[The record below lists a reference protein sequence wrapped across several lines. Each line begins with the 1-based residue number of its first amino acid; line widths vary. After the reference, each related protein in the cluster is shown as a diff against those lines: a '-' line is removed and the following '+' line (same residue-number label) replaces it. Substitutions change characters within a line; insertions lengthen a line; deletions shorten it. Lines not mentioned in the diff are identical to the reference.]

1 MCLLLHLF
9 SVGGVWV
16 RPVIVFFFMIFIYI
30 FFPTF
35 GAVTVAITI
44 FNSIYLFALAG
55 KKGRRARRKELCSVC
70 SPAKLIELNIP
81 AR

>member
-1 MCLLLHLF
+1 MCVPASPSLF
-9 SVGGVWV
+9 RRRGLGTSCYCFLFYD
-16 RPVIVFFFMIFIYI
+16 IYTYI

-55 KKGRRARRKELCSVC
+55 KKNEESEKEGALFSLLTRKV
-70 SPAKLIELNIP
+70 N
-81 AR
+81 

>member
-55 KKGRRARRKELCSVC
+55 KKNEESEKEGALFSLLTRKV
-70 SPAKLIELNIP
+70 N
-81 AR
+81 

>member
-9 SVGGVWV
+9 PVRGICV

-55 KKGRRARRKELCSVC
+55 KKNEESEKEGALFSLLTRKV
-70 SPAKLIELNIP
+70 N
-81 AR
+81 